1 MISTHFPRSLVV
13 NIITATLMF
22 VDALVFCLT
31 GLAVSGP
38 SQQSLCR
45 MGVSA
50 SNQEFRELPNKA
62 TDATLYYFAGRGL
75 ADQIR

>member
-1 MISTHFPRSLVV
+1 
-13 NIITATLMF
+13 MF